1 MMDFSLSPELTELRA
16 RVRALV
22 DDVLQP
28 VEDEAERSHGRLS
41 AETHAR
47 IHQAVLDSGLAANNI
62 PKEFGGAG
70 FNLTEQ
76 IVTHEQLGRLTNCLW
91 VLVWSPSNVLVHGTP
106 EQIERYLIPD
116 VRGEHRHAYA
126 ITEGDAGSDPRAI
139 EAEAVW
145 NGEHYELSGTKWFV
159 TDGDVASYFI
169 VLAWAVEGNER
180 LPALFLVDKGS
191 PGVEMTADPDFT
203 HNFPYRHPEFT
214 FTKTPVPRENILGE
228 RGRGFELT
236 GEWFIEERVHIAARC
251 VGACD
256 RLIEIGTE
264 WALHREQFG
273 GRIFDH

>member
-1 MMDFSLSPELTELRA
+1 MDFSLSPELTQLRA

-28 VEDEAERSHGRLS
+28 VEDEAERNHGRLS

-47 IHQAVLDSGLAANNI
+47 IHDAVLESGLGANNI
-62 PKEFGGAG
+62 PKEFGGGG

-106 EQIERYLIPD
+106 EQVERYLLPD

-145 NGEHYELSGTKWFV
+145 NGEHYELSGIEV
-159 TDGDVASYFI
+159 V
-169 VLAWAVEGNER
+169 
-180 LPALFLVDKGS
+180 
-191 PGVEMTADPDFT
+191 
-203 HNFPYRHPEFT
+203 RH
-214 FTKTPVPRENILGE
+214 R
-228 RGRGFELT
+228 RRH
-236 GEWFIEERVHIAARC
+236 RV
-251 VGACD
+251 V
-256 RLIEIGTE
+256 
-264 WALHREQFG
+264 LHRARVG
-273 GRIFDH
+273 GRRQRAPARPSSWSTRTRRASR

>member
-1 MMDFSLSPELTELRA
+1 MDFSLSPELTQLRA

-28 VEDEAERSHGRLS
+28 VEDEAERNHGRLS

-47 IHQAVLDSGLAANNI
+47 IHQAVLDSGLGANNI
-62 PKEFGGAG
+62 PKEFGGGG

-106 EQIERYLIPD
+106 EQIERYLLPD

-145 NGEHYELSGTKWFV
+145 NGDHYELSGHEV
-159 TDGDVASYFI
+159 VRDRRRHRV
-169 VLAWAVEGNER
+169 VLHR
-180 LPALFLVDKGS
+180 
-191 PGVEMTADPDFT
+191 PGVGGRRERAPADPL
-203 HNFPYRHPEFT
+203 P
-214 FTKTPVPRENILGE
+214 
-228 RGRGFELT
+228 GRQG
-236 GEWFIEERVHIAARC
+236 
-251 VGACD
+251 
-256 RLIEIGTE
+256 
-264 WALHREQFG
+264 HRPAS
-273 GRIFDH
+273 R